1 MREAALSFQSYGAE
15 SSQDSRS
22 DDSSEHYFVP
32 LPGTGLSR
40 ITQDIKPNLL
50 RNKRLFTSQAD
61 STLPATRVIDNRIR
75 NNFDGAE
82 ILNDLE
88 SLEDYDDVNGFL
100 SAVGSNSSVSNAHRS
115 FYDLDDTQDQVFSPP
130 LLMDTSLLA
139 DSYED
144 LLGMFLLKARY

>member
-40 ITQDIKPNLL
+40 ITQDKKSNLL

-100 SAVGSNSSVSNAHRS
+100 LAVGSNSSVSNAHRS